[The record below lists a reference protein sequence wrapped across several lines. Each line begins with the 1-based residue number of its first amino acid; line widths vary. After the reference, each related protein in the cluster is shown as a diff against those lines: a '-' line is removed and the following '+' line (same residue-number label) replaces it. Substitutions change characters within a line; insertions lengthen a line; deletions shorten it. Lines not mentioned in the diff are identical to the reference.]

1 MTIEWRDIWMAV
13 SGELSEHDSA
23 GLQAFLTED
32 VVRFATVRALAR
44 GGVSPAELHTEWRA
58 AGPAID
64 LAVGE
69 PVHTAVEFKFPREPH
84 EKNAAWTQHLGE
96 LLKDFFR
103 LAHLPASVGDRWCV
117 QVVSERL
124 RRYLD
129 GVETNHG
136 LRLGMSAGDVTF
148 IGPDVHRVLPRTAS
162 DRLAPWSEHAG
173 AVTARCT
180 DVLDAGAGLRLVI
193 HSVEHIGLPGSGPSR
208 SPS

>member
-1 MTIEWRDIWMAV
+1 MDEPYRGTVTIEWRDIWTTV
-13 SGELSEHDSA
+13 SRELSEHDTA
-23 GLQAFLTED
+23 GLQALLTED

-44 GGVSPAELHTEWRA
+44 RGVSPAELHTEWRA

-84 EKNAAWTQHLGE
+84 ERNAAWTQHLGE

-103 LAHLPASVGDRWCV
+103 LAHLPASVSERWCV

-129 GVETNHG
+129 GVQTNHG
-136 LRLGMSAGDVTF
+136 LRLRMSAGDVT
-148 IGPDVHRVLPRTAS
+148 
-162 DRLAPWSEHAG
+162 
-173 AVTARCT
+173 
-180 DVLDAGAGLRLVI
+180 
-193 HSVEHIGLPGSGPSR
+193 
-208 SPS
+208 